1 MSKKNK
7 ENSSK
12 DSKSALVENLISA
25 NLNSVL
31 KDFCVNSSVDEDQS
45 AKKKTNNDEIDLNDI
60 NFDDY
65 FGSQLKLSQD
75 IQKSLAKEIVKPR
88 SSKYKISSTYEFSCI
103 PAVVNHKPLVKSE
116 SVAIQCQSFPQK
128 KVNPLSSI
136 NNINYEKNSQ
146 NDMLKK
152 VCHNLVDIIFSQK
165 EDLDKLK
172 HKINVMMITNQSKN
186 VPLNISA
193 QQIMYESSEKKRNY
207 NYVNNIFEVK
217 NENLFSI
224 TKKAKNREIYENNAA
239 NQRSISKMKYQ
250 IKQFYQG
257 KQNEIIPEQ
266 TEESYPTTD
275 KKENSDKYVNFQEI
289 KIPLKKN
296 NQNKES
302 CQDIISLDKIEDDEF
317 DNMLINLKKNKKC
330 SLPSSKDPFKKSSN
344 YQDVSSIHSKKK
356 QSLDIK
362 SNSKKKLIQSDFMA
376 GGKQVSFNPNSKTI
390 KLMKELEKDVEFVDD
405 LGNSPQN
412 SKKDKNNI
420 NDRELDN
427 KVNKKR
433 NYKELMMNEQ
443 GKLNETKKT
452 RQKQYKH
459 PAYKIEKQ
467 TTKEKFSIKNVILK
481 NIDLIMKNFN
491 IETVSNVEY
500 YCICYLN
507 NNNTP
512 NSNCKICQGKGIISI
527 VNFHLGFYH
536 YIIEFAPN
544 PSIDT
549 NDNLFTLIASPI
561 PARSN
566 NKQSDIYNNIISF
579 FKYQFKYL
587 SFKYL
592 LLSKIQKDSIISFQ
606 KSIASIYTS
615 LIPKFK
621 LIILEGKR
629 SFITK
634 VAEKDASINTNM
646 ILQIVNIKTSEDC
659 SEFLIEFT
667 DGYKSV
673 FSPID
678 KTNPIGNL
686 IKSNKIYIGMK
697 LNIGLA
703 KISCITDNFDVHI
716 NIFYNSISKA
726 SLTDKLG
733 TVKSRKFM
741 IKNFLNLRNDGG
753 EISMINVILIKKYDY
768 YINDIGNQMK
778 YSKTKYEKI
787 IENFRENPPIMDNN
801 DENSNTN
808 LSKRKSI
815 SEKTKTNLTNLSNFK
830 VPENILFH
838 FRILCADAMLYYNI
852 EKKDKIEFNHSI
864 TSKLGNKKCYI
875 DFTVKNFG
883 IFEEFMTGNIYRLM
897 LLNNT
902 KKNYT
907 TFTKEILNFK
917 ANDATL
923 ISEEKM
929 DSEYKKDQ
937 QFKDLFSSIK
947 ENFKMKND
955 QDICNYLVKEQFQ
968 YEDLINQ
975 EILFCGLFFKKVEKK
990 INISSKDDSKEKAP
1004 EKNEIFLFF
1013 TGLNAINIVLKIH
1026 SANFFDLDK
1035 FNENN
1040 HISKIKNGMN
1050 KLCIWTNVIFK
1061 SICFFDNSSQQL
1073 ISLNSDKFDHQDK
1086 AQYTNLVVSLETSF
1100 YSDYKMIT
1108 RGENTNFTIK
1118 DSQVENFFKIMQY
1131 I

>member
-12 DSKSALVENLISA
+12 DSKSAFVENLISA
-25 NLNSVL
+25 NLNSVI
-31 KDFCVNSSVDEDQS
+31 KDFCANSSVDEDLS

-65 FGSQLKLSQD
+65 FGSQIKLSQE
-75 IQKSLAKEIVKPR
+75 IQKSLAKEIVRPR
-88 SSKYKISSTYEFSCI
+88 TSKYKISNTYGFSCI
-103 PAVVNHKPLVKSE
+103 PTVVNPKPHVKSE
-116 SVAIQCQSFPQK
+116 SVGIQCQSFPQK
-128 KVNPLSSI
+128 KNQVNPFNSI
-136 NNINYEKNSQ
+136 SNFNSEKNSQ
-146 NDMLKK
+146 NEMLKK
-152 VCHNLVDIIFSQK
+152 MCHNLVDIIFSQK
-165 EDLDKLK
+165 EDFDNLKQKL
-172 HKINVMMITNQSKN
+172 NVMMITNQSKN

-193 QQIMYESSEKKRNY
+193 QQIMYESSEKNKNY

-224 TKKAKNREIYENNAA
+224 TKKAKKNEIYENKEI
-239 NQRSISKMKYQ
+239 NQRSISKTKYQ
-250 IKQFYQG
+250 LKQLYQG

-275 KKENSDKYVNFQEI
+275 KKDNSDKYINFQEI
-289 KIPLKKN
+289 KIPNKQNKKN
-296 NQNKES
+296 KENDK
-302 CQDIISLDKIEDDEF
+302 DIISLDKIEDDEF
-317 DNMLINLKKNKKC
+317 DNLLKNLKKNKKC

-344 YQDVSSIHSKKK
+344 YQDVSSIRSKKK
-356 QSLDIK
+356 KSLDIK

-390 KLMKELEKDVEFVDD
+390 KLMKELEKDVEFVED
-405 LGNSPQN
+405 LSNSPEN
-412 SKKDKNNI
+412 SKKEIID
-420 NDRELDN
+420 DR
-427 KVNKKR
+427 VNKKR

-443 GKLNETKKT
+443 GKQNETKKI

-467 TTKEKFSIKNVILK
+467 TTKEKFSIKNIILK

-491 IETVSNVEY
+491 IETVSNIEY

-536 YIIEFAPN
+536 YINEFAPS
-544 PSIDT
+544 PTIDT
-549 NDNLFTLIASPI
+549 NDNLFTLIVSPI
-561 PARSN
+561 PPKS
-566 NKQSDIYNNIISF
+566 NKQFDVYNNIISF

-592 LLSKIQKDSIISFQ
+592 LLSKIKKENIISFQ
-606 KSIASIYTS
+606 KSITLIYTA

-678 KTNPIGNL
+678 KANPIGNL
-686 IKSNKIYIGMK
+686 IKNNRIYIGMK

-703 KISCITDNFDVHI
+703 KINCITDNFDVHI

-726 SLTDKLG
+726 SPTDKLG
-733 TVKSRKFM
+733 TIKSRKFM
-741 IKNFLNLRNDGG
+741 IKNLLNLRNDGG
-753 EISMINVILIKKYDY
+753 EISMINVIVIKKYEY

-778 YSKTKYEKI
+778 YSKEKYEKI
-787 IENFRENPPIMDNN
+787 IDNLRENPPNRDN
-801 DENSNTN
+801 DENSNSN
-808 LSKRKSI
+808 FSKRKSI
-815 SEKTKTNLTNLSNFK
+815 SEKTKTNLNNLSIYK
-830 VPENILFH
+830 APENIIFH
-838 FRILCADAMLYYNI
+838 FRILCADAMLYYDI
-852 EKKDKIEFNHSI
+852 EKKDKIEFNHNI
-864 TSKLGNKKCYI
+864 TSKLAYKKCYI
-875 DFTVKNFG
+875 DFTVKNYG
-883 IFEEFMTGNIYRLM
+883 IFEEFMTGSIYRLM

-902 KKNYT
+902 KKNFT
-907 TFTKEILNFK
+907 TFNKEILNFK

-923 ISEEKM
+923 ICEEKI
-929 DSEYKKDQ
+929 DYEYKKDQ
-937 QFKDLFSSIK
+937 KYKDLLSSIK
-947 ENFKMKND
+947 LNFKMKND

-975 EILFCGLFFKKVEKK
+975 EILFCGLFFKKIEKK
-990 INISSKDDSKEKAP
+990 IYIPSKEEQ
-1004 EKNEIFLFF
+1004 EKDETLLLF
-1013 TGLNAINIVLKIH
+1013 TGLNGINIVLKIH
-1026 SANFFDLDK
+1026 SAYFFDLDK
-1035 FNENN
+1035 FNEKN

-1050 KLCIWTNVIFK
+1050 KLCLWTNVIFK
-1061 SICFFDNSSQQL
+1061 SICFFDHSNQQL
-1073 ISLNSDKFDHQDK
+1073 ISLNSDKFDYQDK
-1086 AQYTNLVVSLETSF
+1086 TQYTNLVVSLETSF
-1100 YSDYKMIT
+1100 YSDYKMIN
-1108 RGENTNFTIK
+1108 RGENANFNIK
-1118 DSQVENFFKIMQY
+1118 DSQVENFTKIMQC